1 MALSAPSSACFCSLP
16 ASWAGAQQQVRTTGA
31 CWAQGSPRKAQIPP
45 GHASFGTGPPLVKWC
60 HNPSLRVVGRRK
72 EVIPSGCWLLSLGKA
87 VPGPAPLPP
96 RELAVWGRQMDAH
109 CEVLS
114 WPGAPGTGLG
124 VGLRRWDVSGGQW
137 GSGQGPQQGHI
148 TRGSWRKDPREQG
161 GGQIWGYRR
170 AFSFTLAVMRNQGK
184 IPI

>member
-1 MALSAPSSACFCSLP
+1 M
-16 ASWAGAQQQVRTTGA
+16 
-31 CWAQGSPRKAQIPP
+31 
-45 GHASFGTGPPLVKWC
+45 
-60 HNPSLRVVGRRK
+60 
-72 EVIPSGCWLLSLGKA
+72 IPSGCWLLSLGKA

-96 RELAVWGRQMDAH
+96 RELAVSGRQMDAH
-109 CEVLS
+109 CEVPS

-137 GSGQGPQQGHI
+137 GSGQGAQQGHI
-148 TRGSWRKDPREQG
+148 TRSSWRKDPREHG

-170 AFSFTLAVMRNQGK
+170 AFSFTLAVMRNQGQ